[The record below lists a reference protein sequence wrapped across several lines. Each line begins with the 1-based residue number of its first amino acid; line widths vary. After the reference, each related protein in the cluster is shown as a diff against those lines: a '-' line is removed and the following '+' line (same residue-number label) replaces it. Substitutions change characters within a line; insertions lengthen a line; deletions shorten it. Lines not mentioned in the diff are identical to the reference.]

1 MHLETLVE
9 DSMGTVCSQAPW
21 AVDVRA
27 SSVCP
32 IQSLLN
38 RHYSFS
44 DLGGWE
50 SHKQAFFPL
59 AYDLV
64 QPIRMLE
71 EGRDI

>member
-9 DSMGTVCSQAPW
+9 DSMGTVCSQALW

-32 IQSLLN
+32 IRSLLN

-44 DLGGWE
+44 DLGG
-50 SHKQAFFPL
+50 
-59 AYDLV
+59 
-64 QPIRMLE
+64 
-71 EGRDI
+71 